1 MESYKISLE
10 FDRVLALMAR
20 YIKTAAGRE
29 LLYSIPECADEAA
42 IYSRFTLL
50 GEIKT
55 LISFDSK
62 LYFEDIED
70 CRDSLKRLR
79 IDGYLFEPVL
89 LYKLSRTLESV
100 TQIRNTAFKYREKY
114 PALWK
119 VACDIGSYQKIY
131 SEIFRCVDN
140 DGTILDAASPK
151 LSSIRREISV
161 LASRVQNKLRELI
174 NKIKTHARLS
184 EDYVTIREGRFVIPL
199 PVSEQSRVKGIIH
212 DYSQSRS
219 TVFMEPVAIMS
230 ENNALRELQEDEAV
244 EINRIICALNET
256 VKPEVNGIITSL
268 GVVFTL
274 DRDNAIANF
283 CVTKNCENVKI
294 SNDGEL
300 EIINGRHPLL
310 KEGIVPLNLK
320 ISRSHDILLL
330 SGPNAGG
337 KTVLLK
343 TIGLFCVMARCG
355 IPVPANASTVLPFID
370 RMFVD
375 IGDSQSITENLSTF
389 SGHVKFLSEM
399 MKAIEETDRTMV
411 LLDELGTGS
420 APNYS
425 SAIACAIIWRLAEKR
440 VKSVI
445 TTHFSGVV
453 DYVYS
458 LENAVNGSLEFDI
471 TTLRPTYR
479 LIMGIPG
486 ASYAIHIAKNYGLQ
500 QFIIDKASEFLDK
513 NEVKYEELI
522 SELIK
527 YSSDL
532 KGQYQRVMAESENV
546 KKTER
551 RLLDTEKAFNKT
563 RREVEEELREEYE
576 KKYSEMLLKVNAAVS
591 ARDVDIKAAKKKL
604 GAEIASEK
612 KAIASNSVK
621 EGGADPGL
629 NDTARPSQAVSF
641 PYNVSDVVTI
651 EKLNSSG
658 IVKDID
664 LKKRQAKIELKNK
677 MEMWVK
683 FSMISGTHENMAE
696 FEDTGVI
703 SYNRDAFSI
712 SRELDIRGKKCEDGI
727 EELERY
733 LIKAAENRFESV
745 RIIHGKGTLAL
756 KAAVESHL
764 RQSRFVSSFRTGKL
778 GEGDYG
784 VTLVEIKF

>member
-1 MESYKISLE
+1 MENYKISLE

-62 LYFEDIED
+62 LYFDDIED
-70 CRDSLKRLR
+70 YRDSLKRLR
-79 IDGYLFEPVL
+79 IDGYLFEPAL
-89 LYKLSRTLESV
+89 LYKLSKTLDSV

-119 VACDIGSYQKIY
+119 TACDIGSYQKIY

-140 DGTILDAASPK
+140 DGGILDAASPK
-151 LSSIRREISV
+151 LASIRREITV

-174 NKIKTHARLS
+174 NNIKVHARLS

-230 ENNALRELQEDEAV
+230 ENNALRELKEDEAV
-244 EINRIICALNET
+244 EINRIIFALNEM
-256 VKPEVNGIITSL
+256 VKPEANGIINSL
-268 GVVFTL
+268 GIVFAL

-283 CVTKNCENVKI
+283 CVTKNCENVKV

-310 KEGIVPLNLK
+310 KDGCVPLNLK

-355 IPVPANASTVLPFID
+355 IPIPANASTVLPFID

-389 SGHVKFLSEM
+389 SGHIKFLSGM
-399 MKAIEETDRTMV
+399 IDGIEDPRRTMV

-425 SAIACAIIWRLAEKR
+425 SAIACAIIWRLAEAR

-453 DYVYS
+453 DYAYS
-458 LENAVNGSLEFDI
+458 LDNAINGSLEFDI

-513 NEVKYEELI
+513 NEVRYEELI

-532 KGQYQRVMAESENV
+532 KGQYQKVMAESESV
-546 KKTER
+546 KKIER
-551 RLLDTEKAFNKT
+551 RLLDTEKAFKKT
-563 RREVEEELREEYE
+563 RREVEDELREEYE
-576 KKYSEMLLKVNAAVS
+576 KKYTEMLLKVNAAVS
-591 ARDVDIKAAKKKL
+591 ARDADMKETRKKL

-612 KAIASNSVK
+612 KAIAANAYKKDGEGDNSK
-621 EGGADPGL
+621 GSPGL
-629 NDTARPSQAVSF
+629 SAAASF
-641 PYNVSDVVTI
+641 PYGVSDIVTI

-658 IVKDID
+658 IVKEID
-664 LKKRQAKIELKNK
+664 LKKRQAKVELKNK

-683 FSMISGTHENMAE
+683 FSMISGTQENLAE
-696 FEDTGVI
+696 FEDAGVI

-712 SRELDIRGKKCEDGI
+712 NRELDIRGMKCEDGI

-733 LIKAAENRFESV
+733 LIKASENRFESV